1 MSRVTGRR
9 SFGPWIILLLPT
21 AWGCMVGP
29 NYAPPAAPV
38 APSWL
43 EADQAGIRSEA
54 AAAERWWTVFDD
66 PVLDRLVDLAY
77 RQNLALQGA
86 GLRVL
91 QAQARRAIAIGSLF
105 PQRQALNA
113 DYRRVQQSLTTEV
126 GSQIPR
132 SFNSWLAGFDTVW
145 ELDLWGKFRRA
156 IEASDADLLAAV
168 ADYDD
173 VLVSLVAEVAATYVQ
188 IRVLDERLAVARR
201 QRARPARQPGHR
213 ARFVSRPEVRRS
225 STCSRQPPS
234 SRTPRRR
241 FPNSASRPAKRWT
254 RFACCSGSLRAS
266 SASGW
271 RARRACRRCRR
282 RLPRGSPQT
291 C

>member
-1 MSRVTGRR
+1 
-9 SFGPWIILLLPT
+9 
-21 AWGCMVGP
+21 MVGP
-29 NYAPPAAPV
+29 NYAPPPAPV

-77 RQNLALQGA
+77 RQNLALQAA

-113 DYRRVQQSLTTEV
+113 SYRRLQQSLNTEV
-126 GSQIPR
+126 GSQLPR

-156 IEASDADLLAAV
+156 VEASDADLLAAV

-188 IRVLDERLAVARR
+188 IRVLDERLAVARDNVRVQQDSLGIARVRFEAGGTSELDVQQATALLKDTEATIPQLGIETR
-201 QRARPARQPGHR
+201 QAVDSLCVLLGL
-213 ARFVSRPEVRRS
+213 
-225 STCSRQPPS
+225 PPS
-234 SRTPRRR
+234 ELRERLEGAPRV
-241 FPNSASRPAKRWT
+241 PQVP
-254 RFACCSGSLRAS
+254 S
-266 SASGW
+266 SVA
-271 RARRACRRCRR
+271 A
-282 RLPRGSPQT
+282 GSPQI